1 MTMSN
6 RLPQCSLPRGNSKC
20 RKSQLLSR
28 LVALV
33 ICSSSVCFGASSEDA
48 DKTVARSLEPYQST
62 ALRLIEAAQQSDAP
76 YRRLAALCDT
86 FGPRITGSTNLESAI
101 DWILTQLQHDGF
113 SNVHGEPVAVPHWVR
128 GAESL
133 ELITPRSQRL
143 RVLGVGGTTPTP
155 VEGITADVLVVTDFA
170 DLKRRGGEAKGK
182 IVVYDLP
189 FTEYGVTVAIRT
201 QGATEAAKVGA
212 VASLIRSV
220 GPFSMQTPHTGMMQ
234 RDSGVPS
241 IPHAAITSEDAAMLR
256 RMQERGQTI
265 RLKLTLESKSLPEA
279 TSRNVVADLPGRES
293 PEDVVV
299 VSGHIDSWDVGQG
312 AMDDAG
318 GCVAAWEAIRLVKQ
332 LGLKP
337 RRTLRLVLWTGEENG
352 IWGAKAYRSA
362 HAADLAHHV
371 LAIETDRGVFAPE
384 GFAFTGSDKAR
395 PWIQGIA
402 AMLAPIRATKFSLGN
417 GGMDVMELIHG
428 GVPVMDLLV
437 DRTRY
442 FWYHHSEADTVD
454 KLDPKEMNHCIA
466 ALAVMSYVVADHPQ
480 RLPR

>member
-1 MTMSN
+1 MS
-6 RLPQCSLPRGNSKC
+6 RVLPGSVSKGS
-20 RKSQLLSR
+20 RSAPGSWLAAALLG
-28 LVALV
+28 VVPA
-33 ICSSSVCFGASSEDA
+33 CFAAAPDMA
-48 DKTVARSLEPYQST
+48 DTAVARSLEPYRAT
-62 ALRLIEAAQQSDAP
+62 ANRLIEAAQQSGVA
-76 YRRLAALCDT
+76 YRRLAEVCDT
-86 FGPRITGSTNLESAI
+86 FGPRMTGSTNLEAAI
-101 DWILTQLQHDGF
+101 DWILAELKRDGF
-113 SNVHGEPVAVPHWVR
+113 SNVHGEPVGVPHWVR

-133 ELITPRSQRL
+133 QLLAPRLQPM
-143 RVLGVGGTTPTP
+143 RVLGVGGTPSTPA
-155 VEGITADVLVVTDFA
+155 EGITADVLVVTDFA
-170 DLKRRGGEAKGK
+170 ELKRKSAEARGK

-189 FTEYGVTVAIRT
+189 FTEYGVTVSIRT
-201 QGATEAAKVGA
+201 QGAIEAAKVGA

-234 RDSGVPS
+234 KDSGPQQ

-256 RMQERGQTI
+256 RMQERGQAI
-265 RLKLTLESKSLPEA
+265 RLKLNLQSMSLPEA
-279 TSRNVVADLPGRES
+279 LSRNVVADLPGRES

-312 AMDDAG
+312 AMDDGG

-352 IWGAKAYRSA
+352 LWGAKAYRKA

-384 GFAFTGSDKAR
+384 GFAFTGSGKAR
-395 PWIQGIA
+395 PWIEGIT
-402 AMLAPIRATKFSLGN
+402 AMLAPIHATKMTLGN
-417 GGMDVMELIHG
+417 GGMDVMELIQG
-428 GVPVMDLLV
+428 GVPVMDLLA

-454 KLDPKEMNHCIA
+454 KLDPKEMNQCVA
-466 ALAVMSYVVADHPQ
+466 ALSVMAYVVADHAE